1 MKVDQNSKNVDS
13 GPPPP
18 QLDLS
23 DLLSV
28 HPWVGP
34 SESVLSVSSVVE
46 GALVV
51 LRVSVYGA
59 KQSSASTA
67 RCC

>member
-1 MKVDQNSKNVDS
+1 VKVDQNSKIVDS
-13 GPPPP
+13 GPPP

-51 LRVSVYGA
+51 GRVSVYGA

-67 RCC
+67 RRC